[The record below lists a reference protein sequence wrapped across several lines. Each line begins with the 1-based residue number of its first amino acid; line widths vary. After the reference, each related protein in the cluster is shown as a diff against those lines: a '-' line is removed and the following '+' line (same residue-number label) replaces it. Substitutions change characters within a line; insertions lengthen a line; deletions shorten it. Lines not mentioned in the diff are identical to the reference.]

1 MEPIDFESGTW
12 WNKPPTANISDGSLT
27 ITTENKSD
35 LWRHTSY
42 GFIHDTGHGLL
53 VPFPDN
59 SAMECDVDATYS
71 EEFDQAGLLVF
82 ASETQWIKCGIELA
96 DGVAQLGAVVTN
108 EVSDWSAGPAPLWGS
123 GTTRFR
129 VSRSGNALTIRAQ
142 RPSRAWQLVRLAP
155 INSDLTWS
163 AGPYAASPSRAGFE
177 VTFRS
182 WKHGNADT
190 SLH

>member
-1 MEPIDFESGTW
+1 MKPIDFESGTW
-12 WNKPPTANISDGSLT
+12 WNTPPTATISDGSLT

-53 VPFPDN
+53 APFPDN
-59 SAMECDVDATYS
+59 SAMECDVEATYS
-71 EEFDQAGLLVF
+71 EDFDQAGLLVF
-82 ASETQWIKCGIELA
+82 ASATQWIKCGIEFA

-108 EVSDWSAGPAPLWGS
+108 EVSDWSAGPAPHWGS
-123 GTTRFR
+123 GTTTFR
-129 VSRSGNALTIRAQ
+129 LSRLGNALTIRAR
-142 RPSRAWQLVRLAP
+142 RPGGTWQLVRLAP
-155 INSDLTWS
+155 LNPDLTWS
-163 AGPYAASPSRAGFE
+163 AGPYAASPSRANLE

-182 WKHGNADT
+182 WTHGKADT